1 MKLSTSLLTRRNVV
15 GSLIGLVLLGSCVAY
30 WTPPS
35 DASVRQRFEAHA
47 ADYERL
53 VAMLEADK
61 QVETLGTGFEF
72 AVGKRYLRAT
82 LDDLGI
88 TQARLDE
95 YRSVMKR
102 AEVGRVDRFE
112 DGSIY
117 FMVWATGGMDTT
129 RHKSVVYFPA
139 SPPTDTQWDFV
150 PIRGRWYIGG
160 E

>member
-61 QVETLGTGFEF
+61 QIETPI
-72 AVGKRYLRAT
+72 RN
-82 LDDLGI
+82 GI
-88 TQARLDE
+88 
-95 YRSVMKR
+95 SF
-102 AEVGRVDRFE
+102 RFE
-112 DGSIY
+112 VVGTL
-117 FMVWATGGMDTT
+117 VGNRRPRGEMD
-129 RHKSVVYFPA
+129 
-139 SPPTDTQWDFV
+139 Q
-150 PIRGRWYIGG
+150 
-160 E
+160 